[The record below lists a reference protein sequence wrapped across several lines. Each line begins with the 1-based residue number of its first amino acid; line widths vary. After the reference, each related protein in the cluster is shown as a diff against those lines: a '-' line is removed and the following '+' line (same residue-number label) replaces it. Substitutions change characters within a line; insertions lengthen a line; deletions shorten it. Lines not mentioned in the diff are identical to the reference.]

1 MVEVILKQSLPNL
14 GDADE
19 IVKVRPGYARNYLL
33 PRNYAILATESMKKV
48 LAETVKQR
56 AHKAQKIKGDA
67 ETIATAL
74 ANAVVTIST
83 RVSDK
88 GTIYGSVNAL
98 QISDALKKLGFE
110 IERKQISVDEDHI
123 KTPGKYTAHVKLHK
137 DVKIDLNFEV
147 VAEQ

>member
-1 MVEVILKQSLPNL
+1 MIEVILKQSLPNL

-48 LAETVKQR
+48 VAETIRQR

-67 ETIATAL
+67 EAIAKAL
-74 ANAVVTIST
+74 ENAIVTIHT

-123 KTPGKYTAHVKLHK
+123 KTPGNYTAHVNLHK
-137 DVKIDLNFEV
+137 ELKVVLNFEV
-147 VAEQ
+147 VAEV

>member
-1 MVEVILKQSLPNL
+1 MIEVILKQSLPNL

-19 IVKVRPGYARNYLL
+19 LVKVRPGYVRNYLI
-33 PRNYAILATESMKKV
+33 PRNYAVLATGPMKKM
-48 LAETVKQR
+48 LAENLKQR

-67 ETIATAL
+67 EAIAQAL

-83 RVSDK
+83 KVSDK
-88 GTIYGSVNAL
+88 GTIYGSVTPL

-123 KTPGKYTAHVKLHK
+123 KTPG
-137 DVKIDLNFEV
+137 N
-147 VAEQ
+147 

>member
-1 MVEVILKQSLPNL
+1 MMEVILKQSLPNL

-19 IVKVRPGYARNYLL
+19 IVRVRPGYARNYLL
-33 PRNYAILATESMKKV
+33 PRGYAILATESMKKV

-67 ETIATAL
+67 ETIAKAL
-74 ANAVVTIST
+74 ENAVVTILT

-123 KTPGKYTAHVKLHK
+123 KTPGNYTAHVKLHK
-137 DVKIDLNFEV
+137 DIKVVLNFEV

>member
-1 MVEVILKQSLPNL
+1 MIEVILKQSLPNL

-33 PRNYAILATESMKKV
+33 PRNYAILATEPMKKV

-67 ETIATAL
+67 ETIAKAL
-74 ANAVVTIST
+74 ENAVVTITT

-123 KTPGKYTAHVKLHK
+123 KTPGNYTAHVSLHK
-137 DVKIDLNFEV
+137 DVKVVVNFEV

>member
-1 MVEVILKQSLPNL
+1 MIEVILKQSLPNL

-19 IVKVRPGYARNYLL
+19 LVKVRPGYARNYLL
-33 PRNYAILATESMKKV
+33 PRNYAVLATGPMKKM
-48 LAETVKQR
+48 LAENLKQR

-67 ETIATAL
+67 EAVAQAL

-88 GTIYGSVNAL
+88 GTIYGSVTPL

-123 KTPGKYTAHVKLHK
+123 KTPGDYTAHVNLHK
-137 DVKIDLNFEV
+137 ELKVILNFEV
-147 VAEQ
+147 VAE